1 MTGVSC
7 RVGLTVSDAELLRD
21 SQLRKLPRPSERVHR
36 NFMDYIY
43 TENPF
48 VDERDQRFI
57 FHEHDFVALQAY
69 EESWLDELVHRFMGH
84 CKSGPLRVGY
94 Y

>member
-1 MTGVSC
+1 
-7 RVGLTVSDAELLRD
+7 
-21 SQLRKLPRPSERVHR
+21 
-36 NFMDYIY
+36 MDYIY

-57 FHEHDFVALQAY
+57 FHEHDFVTLQEY

-84 CKSGPLRVGY
+84 CKSGPLRVSY
-94 Y
+94 YSLNPSLLGLKRSQG

>member
-1 MTGVSC
+1 
-7 RVGLTVSDAELLRD
+7 
-21 SQLRKLPRPSERVHR
+21 
-36 NFMDYIY
+36 MDYIY